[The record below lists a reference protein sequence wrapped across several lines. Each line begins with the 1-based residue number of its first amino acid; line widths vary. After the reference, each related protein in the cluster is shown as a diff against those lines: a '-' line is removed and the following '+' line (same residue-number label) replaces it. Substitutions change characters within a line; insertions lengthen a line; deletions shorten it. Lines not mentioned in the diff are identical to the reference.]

1 MTFHFRDLDVL
12 SVVEKAEIQLSLVNS
27 LFLDVFY
34 LFVIYLEY
42 YSLTISCSI
51 EELSVQE
58 LMFCKS

>member
-42 YSLTISCSI
+42 YSLTISCFI

>member
-58 LMFCKS
+58 LMFCKG

>member
-42 YSLTISCSI
+42 YSLTISCFI

-58 LMFCKS
+58 LMFCKG